1 MKKVT
6 VFQSLIK
13 SELLINTS
21 ILVSGSAFA
30 QLIPILLRPVLT
42 RPFSAEMFG
51 AYSVYG
57 SIIGILVIIASFK
70 YELAIILPRKDKE
83 AANVF
88 FLSVIL
94 NLAFNIFLFCIII
107 IWKNPIIHFLNLS
120 DNFANYLYLIPLG
133 TFLLSSY
140 QSINLWLIRKK
151 KFTPVTINKFIRR
164 SFEGAAQVGLKLIKI
179 PHFLVY
185 GDIIGHIA
193 NIISGIYQG
202 SKNGL
207 TINLLSTS
215 KIKYVFSKYIDYPKY
230 NLVPGVMSACSTL
243 LPAILI
249 NKFYSL
255 ENAGFMDTSKMVLSI
270 PIALISLSVSS
281 VLMQRNSDKFKNNE
295 SIKKELLIVLAVVS
309 ILGILEI
316 LVMSIFGEEL
326 FKFIFG
332 EKWGFSGVL
341 AKFLVWSYALNF
353 IVNSF
358 NSLFISLNKIKLLS
372 LWQLLYFA
380 SILILVLFR
389 NNPFIEFIKIYV
401 FVEIVSSVVLAF
413 FLFGIVINYEAHLK
427 RI

>member
-30 QLIPILLRPVLT
+30 QLIPVLLRPVLT

-57 SIIGILVIIASFK
+57 SIIGILVIISSLK
-70 YELAIILPRKDKE
+70 YELAIILPGKDKE
-83 AANVF
+83 AANIF
-88 FLSVIL
+88 FLSIIL
-94 NLAFNIFLFCIII
+94 NLIFNTFLLFIVI
-107 IWKNPIIHFLNLS
+107 IWKKPIIHFLSLS
-120 DNFANYLYLIPLG
+120 DSFANYLYLIPFG

-140 QSINLWLIRKK
+140 QSINYWLIRKK

-164 SFEGAAQVGLKLIKI
+164 SFEGGSQVGLKLINI

-193 NIISGIYQG
+193 NILSGIYQG

-207 TINLLSTS
+207 TINLLSTT
-215 KIKYVFSKYIDYPKY
+215 KIKYVFLKYIDYPKY
-230 NLVPGVMSACSTL
+230 SLIPGIMSACSTL

-249 NKFYSL
+249 NKFFSL
-255 ENAGFMDTSKMVLSI
+255 ENAGFMDTSKLVLSI

-281 VLMQRNSDKFKNNE
+281 VLMQRTSDKFKNNE
-295 SIKKELLIVLAVVS
+295 SIKKDLLVVLAVVT
-309 ILGILEI
+309 IIGILEI
-316 LVMSIFGEEL
+316 IIISFFGEEL

-332 EKWGFSGVL
+332 DQWGFSGIL
-341 AKFLVWSYALNF
+341 AKILVWSFALNF

-358 NSLFISLNKIKLLS
+358 NSIFISLNKIKLLS
-372 LWQLLYFA
+372 FWQLFYFL
-380 SILILVLFR
+380 SILSLIFFKNYSFLAFV
-389 NNPFIEFIKIYV
+389 KIYV
-401 FVEIVSSVVLAF
+401 FIEIMCAF
-413 FLFGIVINYEAHLK
+413 IITYLMLQIVRKYEFSLK
-427 RI
+427 HV